1 MGGDRPTTTY
11 SKGNTQM
18 NHGSKPLTIAIG
30 LLSFVF
36 GVGVI
41 PVSAQTAWIQEIQGT
56 GKVKIQRPN
65 RTTWDLANI
74 GKEIKEGDQ
83 IFADK
88 GMKVWVRCPDKR
100 DPVRVKAGVPLGI
113 GSICINW
120 ISRNERGSHLDL
132 ATLGGFDPNLP
143 YLIAPRHTLLITQK
157 PLFRWNTVP
166 GTTEYTLE
174 IKSPKGTLWQTKTK
188 DNQILYTGQA
198 LELGVPYTVIIR
210 TNKGKSS
217 EDETTVKGQKST
229 HLEFRL
235 LRPTEIPKIPN
246 PSPSDLAAILA
257 LVDLYNNY
265 TLPESLLPNYQLPR
279 DYAETYTLTGE
290 AIALL
295 ESAIQKGQSTPLIHR
310 TLGDL
315 YWQTGLI
322 NPAETEYR
330 RAIALAKTP
339 ESLEDKTLAQEQ
351 LGEIYGVVG
360 KKAEAHQAYLQAIEG
375 YQTLGDQSK
384 VKELQAQ
391 LERLKT

>member
-1 MGGDRPTTTY
+1 MGGDLATTTD
-11 SKGNTQM
+11 SKGSTQM
-18 NHGSKPLTIAIG
+18 NHWSKPLTIAIG

-36 GVGVI
+36 GVSVI
-41 PVSAQTAWIQEIQGT
+41 PVSAQIAWIHAIQGT
-56 GKVKIQRPN
+56 GKVKIQRQN
-65 RTTWDLANI
+65 RTIWDLASV

-83 IFADK
+83 IRAEK
-88 GMKVWVRCPDKR
+88 GMKVWVRCPNKK
-100 DPVRVKAGVPLGI
+100 DPVRVKAGVEVGFR
-113 GSICINW
+113 SICINW
-120 ISRNERGSHLDL
+120 ISRQERGSHLDL
-132 ATLGGFDPNLP
+132 ATLGGLNPNLP

-157 PLFRWNTVP
+157 PLLRWNGVP
-166 GTTEYTLE
+166 GASEYTLE
-174 IKSPKGTLWQTKTK
+174 VKSPKVILWQTKTQ
-188 DNQILYTGQA
+188 DNQILYAGPT
-198 LELGVPYTVIIR
+198 LEPGVPYTIIIR
-210 TNKGKSS
+210 TNNGKNSV
-217 EDETTVKGQKST
+217 DETTRDGKKAT

-235 LRPTEIPKIPN
+235 LQPAETPKIANPN
-246 PSPSDLAAILA
+246 PSNLPDILS
-257 LVDLYNNY
+257 LVDLYSNY

-279 DYAETYTLTGE
+279 DYAETYTLAGE

-322 NPAETEYR
+322 NPAETEYKK
-330 RAIALAKTP
+330 AISLANP
-339 ESLEDKTLAQEQ
+339 SESIEDTTLAQEQ
-351 LGEIYGVVG
+351 LGQIYGVAG